1 MCRCLSTMCACVC
14 VCDWSQVGVA
24 RGCRGLPGSYVER
37 AVDLED
43 GLDVHLLPEG
53 RGVCSPHEHG
63 VPPHHWTHAAE
74 RGTHTAL
81 HGPHYPARTPTRPY
95 TRLSFVLL

>member
-1 MCRCLSTMCACVC
+1 
-14 VCDWSQVGVA
+14 
-24 RGCRGLPGSYVER
+24 
-37 AVDLED
+37 
-43 GLDVHLLPEG
+43 VHLLPEG
-53 RGVCSPHEHG
+53 GGVCSPHEHG